1 MKLGEI
7 MDIRRVRLSENKNA
21 TVLSND
27 LVRAIIQDHN
37 GRVVELSATN
47 IHGGWVNC
55 NKLHKFPFSKDTV
68 LQDGF
73 FYNRTNRLTA
83 LLYGCQLH
91 VEDKTKS
98 EIKIATEKNIEEEE
112 NSKNIKASD
121 LGDVLIDRE
130 LKTKAENKNDFVD
143 SLFENDRVSWVVQRY
158 GSDQKTGG
166 VWVLSV
172 NTSVGNFKNFEAK
185 RLEIVLPHQPVVYSV
200 TYIKN
205 VCDNDLSID
214 LGYDNSLGSPFLESG
229 CIINASAGSW
239 NVASTASKEVT
250 STRIKEDNKSFS
262 LEKAPMKDGSKA
274 DIRNIPGVIGTTDVL
289 FGEPVSKDTS
299 HQWVSVINPRQ
310 QMFYLAFTPGKE
322 LLEDIDLPLSY
333 STLVM
338 DFGGR
343 AKEPWALYYGGTCNE
358 FALHVGA
365 STTCL
370 GESEFVTLKPQEI
383 RRVMYGRA
391 LNSYDNTRMGNNFT
405 SFESFNH
412 NIVLK
417 RTKSNIVIPSDP
429 KFEIIKQ
436 ICDRIIN
443 F

>member
-1 MKLGEI
+1 

-37 GRVVELSATN
+37 GRLVELSATN

-68 LQDGF
+68 LQEGF
-73 FYNRTNRLTA
+73 FYNRTSRLTA

-91 VEDKTKS
+91 VEEKNKTS
-98 EIKIATEKNIEEEE
+98 IKVATEKVIESEEIPS
-112 NSKNIKASD
+112 NLSASD
-121 LGDVLIDRE
+121 LGDVLIDRD
-130 LKTKAENKNDFVD
+130 LKTKVENKNDFVD
-143 SLFENDRVSWVVQRY
+143 SLFEHDRVSWVVQRY

-166 VWVLSV
+166 GWVLSV
-172 NTSVGNFKNFEAK
+172 NKTYGNNSKIEAK
-185 RLEIVLPHQPVVYSV
+185 RLEIILPHQPVVYSV

-205 VCDNDLSID
+205 VSDDDLLID
-214 LGYDNSLGSPFLESG
+214 MGYDNSLGSPFLESG
-229 CIINASAGSW
+229 CVINSSACNW
-239 NVASTASKEVT
+239 NVANTASKEVT
-250 STRIKEDNKSFS
+250 STRVKGEEKPFS
-262 LEKAPMKDGSKA
+262 LDKAPMKDGTKA
-274 DIRNIPGVIGTTDVL
+274 DIRTIAGVMGTTDVL
-289 FGEPVSKDTS
+289 YGTPSGKEST
-299 HQWVSVINPRQ
+299 HQWISVINPRQ
-310 QMFYLAFTPGKE
+310 QMIYIAFTPGKE
-322 LLEDIDLPLSY
+322 LLEDIDLPLNY
-333 STLVM
+333 STLVF
-338 DFGGR
+338 DLGGR
-343 AKEPWALYYGGTCNE
+343 AKQPWALYEGGTCNE

-370 GESEFVTLKPQEI
+370 GDSELVNLKPQEV
-383 RRVMYGRA
+383 RRIMYGRA

-429 KFEIIKQ
+429 KFETIKQ
-436 ICDRIIN
+436 ICDRIIK

>member
-1 MKLGEI
+1 

-37 GRVVELSATN
+37 GRLVEFSATN

-55 NKLHKFPFSKDTV
+55 NKLHKFPFSKETV

-91 VEDKTKS
+91 VEEKNKTTLKV
-98 EIKIATEKNIEEEE
+98 ATEKSVESNDIPSNIR
-112 NSKNIKASD
+112 ASD
-121 LGDVLIDRE
+121 LGDVLIDRD

-143 SLFENDRVSWVVQRY
+143 SLFEHDRVSWVVQRY

-166 VWVLSV
+166 AWVLSA
-172 NTSVGNFKNFEAK
+172 NTTLGNGNKVEAK
-185 RLEIVLPHQPVVYSV
+185 RLEIILPHQPVVYSV

-205 VCDNDLSID
+205 VSDDDILVD
-214 LGYDNSLGSPFLESG
+214 MGYDNSLGSPFLESG
-229 CIINASAGSW
+229 CIINSSACNW
-239 NVASTASKEVT
+239 NVAKTASKEVT
-250 STRIKEDNKSFS
+250 STRVNQESKSFS
-262 LEKAPMKDGSKA
+262 LDKAPMKDGSKA
-274 DIRNIPGVIGTTDVL
+274 DIRTIPGVTGTTDVL
-289 FGEPVSKDTS
+289 YGMPGTKELS

-310 QMFYLAFTPGKE
+310 QMIYIAFTPGKE
-322 LLEDIDLPLSY
+322 LLEEIDLPLNY

-343 AKEPWALYYGGTCNE
+343 SKQPWALYDGGTCNE

-370 GESEFVTLKPQEI
+370 GDSEFVTLKPKEV

-391 LNSYDNTRMGNNFT
+391 INSYDNTRMGNNFT

-429 KFEIIKQ
+429 KFETIKQ
-436 ICDRIIN
+436 ICERIII

>member
-1 MKLGEI
+1 

-21 TVLSND
+21 TVLCND
-27 LVRAIIQDHN
+27 LVRAIVQEHN
-37 GRVVELSATN
+37 GRLVELSATN

-73 FYNRTNRLTA
+73 YYNRTNRLTA

-91 VEDKTKS
+91 VEEKNKTTVKV
-98 EIKIATEKNIEEEE
+98 ATEKSVESNEVLNNI
-112 NSKNIKASD
+112 SASD
-121 LGDVLIDRE
+121 LGDVLIDRN
-130 LKTKAENKNDFVD
+130 LKTKTENKNDFVD
-143 SLFENDRVSWVVQRY
+143 SLFEQDRVSWVVQRY

-166 VWVLSV
+166 AWVLSV
-172 NTSVGNFKNFEAK
+172 NKTIGNVNKIEAK
-185 RLEIVLPHQPVVYSV
+185 RLEIILPHQPVVYSV

-205 VCDNDLSID
+205 TSDDDLLID
-214 LGYDNSLGSPFLESG
+214 MGYDNSLGSPFLESG
-229 CIINASAGSW
+229 CIINSSASNW
-239 NVASTASKEVT
+239 HVAKTASKEVT
-250 STRIKEDNKSFS
+250 STRVEEDIKSFG
-262 LEKAPMKDGSKA
+262 LEKAPMKDGSKG
-274 DIRNIPGVIGTTDVL
+274 DIRTIPGVTGTTDVL
-289 FGEPVSKDTS
+289 YGTPNEKEST

-310 QMFYLAFTPGKE
+310 QMLYLAFTPGKD
-322 LLEDIDLPLSY
+322 LLDDIDLPLNY

-343 AKEPWALYYGGTCNE
+343 SKQPWALYEGGTCNE

-370 GESEFVTLKPQEI
+370 GDSELVTLKPQEI

-436 ICDRIIN
+436 ICDRIIK